1 MNNRW
6 RKIVNLD
13 NSGYPCRIAK
23 TENSVMVFSLYF
35 WGTVA
40 HDNHTEH
47 QTPSFRKGNK
57 R

>member
-23 TENSVMVFSLYF
+23 TENAVMVFSLYF